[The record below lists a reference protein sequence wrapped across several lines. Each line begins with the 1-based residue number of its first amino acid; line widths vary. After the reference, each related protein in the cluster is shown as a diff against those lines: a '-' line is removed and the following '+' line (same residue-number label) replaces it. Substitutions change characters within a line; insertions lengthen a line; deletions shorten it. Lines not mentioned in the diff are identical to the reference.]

1 MKKQSQ
7 LFKFII
13 FAIAIISLLF
23 VSLNFSILKEN
34 QNILTITKE
43 EQIVWYLDLKG
54 IPVKYHIISNNDNSN
69 SLKEQFS
76 ECINIIYKS
85 FNKNLNLKQ
94 FVSQLNKEYIIDPI
108 KLTNFI
114 RSYNREENILDIR
127 IEALSNSEA
136 NLNSLQKITDNNY
149 PVLIWYTKKTLDEKT
164 YFDGDAYWNYAKPLI
179 IYKVDKDF
187 IYAIDLENGYI
198 TIDKDI
204 FENNWN
210 KCGNRA
216 IIIG

>member
-13 FAIAIISLLF
+13 FTITIISLLL
-23 VSLNFSILKEN
+23 VSLNFSILTKN
-34 QNILTITKE
+34 QNISTATKE

-94 FVSQLNKEYIIDPI
+94 FVNQLNKEYIDPI

-114 RSYNREENILDIR
+114 KSYNKEENIFGIR

-149 PVLIWYTKKTLDEKT
+149 PVLIWYTKKTLDKKT
-164 YFDGDAYWNYAKPLI
+164 YFDGDAYWGYAKPLI
-179 IYKVDKDF
+179 IYSIDKDF

-198 TIDKDI
+198 TINKDT
-204 FENNWN
+204 FENNWS

-216 IIIG
+216 IVIG